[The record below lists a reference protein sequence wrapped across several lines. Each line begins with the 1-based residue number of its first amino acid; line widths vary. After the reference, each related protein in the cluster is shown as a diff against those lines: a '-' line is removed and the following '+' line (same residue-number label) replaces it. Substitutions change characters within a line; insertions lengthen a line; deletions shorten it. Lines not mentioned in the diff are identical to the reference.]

1 MKQRTKLTR
10 FYLDSAQRLSLCL
23 QQDQL
28 VLLIN
33 YCNQR
38 NADLIKYVFKKILN
52 FLNVFKTFSENGVK
66 QRYFAVMWCKLSKKK
81 VCHLFI
87 RVLRYLSNTL
97 YHKWMFEI

>member
-33 YCNQR
+33 YRNQR
-38 NADLIKYVFKKILN
+38 NADLIKYVFKKFLISYMCLKPFQRMVSNKDIL
-52 FLNVFKTFSENGVK
+52 LSCGVNYPRK
-66 QRYFAVMWCKLSKKK
+66 RFV
-81 VCHLFI
+81 I
-87 RVLRYLSNTL
+87 YLL
-97 YHKWMFEI
+97 EF